1 MYTSPQQF
9 LKLQMRYFLKIYF
22 MI

>member
-22 MI
+22 MV